1 LVYLLSQIESVR
13 EDAIV
18 NKVDGIRHGAAKS
31 RQQESIHIVHPVQVD
46 ELADRNAVRPEGFR
60 SGFRDAGD
68 RAQTDYSAAGVP
80 VVTTTTTTTT
90 IVLTLAI
97 GTPPERWQKDT
108 TGQDNTK

>member
-1 LVYLLSQIESVR
+1 M
-13 EDAIV
+13 
-18 NKVDGIRHGAAKS
+18 
-31 RQQESIHIVHPVQVD
+31 RQQKAASGNRVHIVHPVQVD
-46 ELADRNAVRPEGFR
+46 ELADRNAVRPEGLG